1 MATIKRIIAAAL
13 LAAPSLAVAADMKEM
28 HEDTTFHMIRLDTD
42 IGDSNEGSFGTWDLD
57 GWVGGDT
64 EKLWLRSEG
73 EVVGG
78 ETEEAEAWAM
88 YSRNIATYW
97 DAQVGVRY
105 DWEPVSTAYLV
116 AGFEG
121 LAPYWFETQAH
132 LFLSDEG
139 DLSARI
145 REENDLLLTQR
156 LIAQPYAEID
166 LYAQDV
172 PKQEVGAGLSSAQ
185 IGLQTRYEITRKFAP
200 YIDISYERKFGETG
214 RLAEADG
221 ESKDEFIGAVGL
233 RLMF

>member
-172 PKQEVGAGLSSAQ
+172 PEQEVGAGLSSAQ
-185 IGLQTRYEITRKFAP
+185 FGLQTRYEITRKFAP

-214 RLAEADG
+214 RLAEADD

>member
-1 MATIKRIIAAAL
+1 MAITRHIIAALL
-13 LAAPSLAVAADMKEM
+13 LAAPSLALAADMDEM

-42 IGDSNEGSFGTWDLD
+42 IGDSNDGSFATWDLD
-57 GWVGGDT
+57 SWVGGDS
-64 EKLWLRSEG
+64 EKLWIRSEG
-73 EVVGG
+73 EVVDGRA
-78 ETEEAEAWAM
+78 EEAEAWAM

-121 LAPYWFETQAH
+121 LAPYYFETQAH
-132 LFLSDEG
+132 LFLSDDG

-156 LIAQPYAEID
+156 LIMQPYAEIE

-172 PKQEVGAGLSSAQ
+172 PEQEVGAGLSSAQ

-200 YIDISYERKFGETG
+200 YVDISYERKFGETG
-214 RLAEADG
+214 RLAETDG
-221 ESKDEFIGAVGL
+221 ESKDEFIGAVGV
-233 RLMF
+233 RWIF

>member
-1 MATIKRIIAAAL
+1 MGIKPFL
-13 LAAPSLAVAADMKEM
+13 LALVLAVPSVAVAADMDEM
-28 HEDTTFHMIRLDTD
+28 HENTLYHMLRLETD
-42 IGDSNEGSFGTWDLD
+42 VGAGKDGTVSTWDLD
-57 GWVGGDT
+57 GWIGGDT

-73 EVVGG
+73 DVVDGDSK
-78 ETEEAEAWAM
+78 ETELWAM

-97 DAQVGVRY
+97 DAQIGLRY

-121 LAPYWFETQAH
+121 LAPYYFETKAH
-132 LFLSDEG
+132 LLVSDKG
-139 DLSARI
+139 DVSARI

-156 LIAQPYAEID
+156 LIAQPYAELN

-172 PKQEVGAGLSSAQ
+172 PEQYIGAGLSSAQ

-214 RLAEADG
+214 RLTQADG